1 MTELLENANKFW
13 QEFSNISLLRYFHF
27 CAQLWFQNQF
37 QPSSHYSHP
46 MCSGTLSADA
56 SSSPPPL
63 LHWSTTP
70 PNWSKSSPSHAH
82 CSFCTKFVHFER
94 VLAQMRK
101 LKTFPTWL
109 GGLWAVLGAA
119 EGCCISPALMW
130 VKNRSEMGKSSLA
143 TDGTS
148 SGAVVNLTHFA
159 PPWGPI
165 QWLKLIFWCFSGFA
179 WKPEESFFIEY
190 NL

>member
-1 MTELLENANKFW
+1 MLNSDFKTNFNPAHIIHIQCVQAHCLQMHPAPHL
-13 QEFSNISLLRYFHF
+13 HF
-27 CAQLWFQNQF
+27 YTGQ
-37 QPSSHYSHP
+37 QP
-46 MCSGTLSADA
+46 
-56 SSSPPPL
+56 
-63 LHWSTTP
+63 P

-94 VLAQMRK
+94 VLAHMRK

-109 GGLWAVLGAA
+109 GGQWAVLGAA